1 MKKGILIS
9 IIALVTLSLT
19 GCSVVSR
26 ITGSSSGGP
35 EIVKKAD
42 LGTKWTMRQ
51 ISLELG
57 AGSQMPV
64 LLKLADGDK
73 VDGFFYLEK
82 GNNVDFQ
89 IAANSLIYKPSIQDA
104 YARGITSDRF
114 SFTASQAQG
123 ATYTLMFRNTSY
135 SNDKV
140 TVFLEIIYPATG
152 SVFTLLDNAATTTPT
167 VPTGP
172 TAPAAPTAG
181 ASLVLGSASGV
192 AGSVIS
198 VTGSGLPV
206 STYGLVFF
214 DVNRNGA
221 CDPGEPV
228 QYLTTTASG
237 TISTSL
243 TAPAAAP
250 GVYLILAFF
259 GPNTPQAS
267 ANFVISQ

>member
-1 MKKGILIS
+1 MKKGILFT

-19 GCSVVSR
+19 GCSAVSR
-26 ITGSSSGGP
+26 ITGSSSSGGR

-64 LLKLADGDK
+64 LLRLADGDK

-89 IAANSLIYKPSIQDA
+89 ITANSLIYKPSIQDA

-123 ATYTLMFRNTSY
+123 TTYTLMFRNTSY

-140 TVFLEIIYPATG
+140 TVFLEIIYPVTG
-152 SVFTLLDNAATTTPT
+152 SVFTLLENAANTTPT

-172 TAPAAPTAG
+172 TG
-181 ASLVLGSASGV
+181 LVLGSASGV

-206 STYGLVFF
+206 NTYGLVFF

>member
-1 MKKGILIS
+1 MKKGILFT

-19 GCSVVSR
+19 GCSAVSR
-26 ITGSSSGGP
+26 ITGSSSSGGP

-64 LLKLADGDK
+64 LLRLVDGDK

-89 IAANSLIYKPSIQDA
+89 ITANSLIYKPSIQDA

-123 ATYTLMFRNTSY
+123 TTYTLMFRNTSY

-140 TVFLEIIYPATG
+140 TVFLEIIYPVTG
-152 SVFTLLDNAATTTPT
+152 SVFTLLENAATTTPT

-172 TAPAAPTAG
+172 TG
-181 ASLVLGSASGV
+181 LVLGSASGV

-206 STYGLVFF
+206 NTYGLVFF

>member
-1 MKKGILIS
+1 MKKGIIFT

-19 GCSVVSR
+19 GCSAVSR
-26 ITGSSSGGP
+26 ITGLFSSGGP

-64 LLKLADGDK
+64 LLRLADGDK

-89 IAANSLIYKPSIQDA
+89 ITANSLIYKPSIQDA

-123 ATYTLMFRNTSY
+123 TTYTLMFRNTSY

-140 TVFLEIIYPATG
+140 TVFLEIIYPVTG
-152 SVFTLLDNAATTTPT
+152 SVFTLLENAATTTPT

-172 TAPAAPTAG
+172 TG
-181 ASLVLGSASGV
+181 LVLGSASGV
-192 AGSVIS
+192 AGSVIG

-206 STYGLVFF
+206 NTYGLVFF

>member
-1 MKKGILIS
+1 MKKGILFT

-19 GCSVVSR
+19 GCSAVSR
-26 ITGSSSGGP
+26 ITGSSSSGGP

-64 LLKLADGDK
+64 LLRLADGDK

-89 IAANSLIYKPSIQDA
+89 ITANSLIYKPSIQDA

-123 ATYTLMFRNTSY
+123 TTYTLMFRNTSY

-140 TVFLEIIYPATG
+140 TVFLEIIYPVTG
-152 SVFTLLDNAATTTPT
+152 SVFTLLENAATTTPT

-172 TAPAAPTAG
+172 TG
-181 ASLVLGSASGV
+181 LVLGSASGV

-206 STYGLVFF
+206 NTYGLVFF

-250 GVYLILAFF
+250 GVHLILAFF
-259 GPNTPQAS
+259 GSNTPQAS